1 MATDCIAQ
9 LTFRFQQ
16 NSKAVVAAFDM
27 AHASSDGG
35 AVLLKAIDSRLGLTE
50 RLAVCASEWRQP
62 GKVQHSILEL
72 LRQRVFGLALG
83 YADCNDA
90 AQLAHDPIHKL
101 LLDRDPLTGAAL
113 SSQPTLSRFE
123 NSLRRADLYDMAD
136 ALADTVIA
144 THQHRLKGQRVRRIT
159 LDLDTTEDPT
169 HGQQQFALFNGYYG
183 TWCYLPLLA
192 TLTFNDEAPQYLV
205 AALLRPGTA
214 AVTPSAIGL
223 LRRLLAKL
231 RAAFPT
237 AGLRVRLDGGF
248 TGEPLFAFLEA
259 AGVEYVVG
267 MAGNTRLA
275 KRVRR
280 LQGRA
285 RMQAK
290 ATGESVQLFGDTRYQ
305 TRKWSRKRRIVM
317 KAEVLRYPGRAAK
330 SNPRFV
336 VTNLPARS
344 PGGGLR
350 GLRRPRRHGEPRQGA
365 EARAGTGPD
374 QLLALPGQPV
384 PGPADGGHLRPV
396 SGAAAVRALH
406 PRRRRAS
413 EHAAGAAAQGRRLG
427 RALRPPHRAA
437 SADGVPL
444 AAAVAPTGAG
454 PRRHPL
460 TSPPPRCGWDARG
473 SGVALAPPSA
483 RPREATTL
491 PHSSRLSGCGHHAHV
506 QTPRRAA
513 TRQSGRFD
521 AQWLHS

>member
-16 NSKAVVAAFDM
+16 NSKPVVAAFDL

-35 AVLLKAIDSRLGLTE
+35 AVLLKAIDRRLGLTE

-90 AQLAHDPIHKL
+90 ARLAHDPIHKL

-113 SSQPTLSRFE
+113 GSQPTLSRFE
-123 NSLRRADLYDMAD
+123 NSVRRGDLYAMAD
-136 ALADTVIA
+136 TLADVVIA
-144 THQHRLKGQRVRRIT
+144 THQHRLKRQRVRRIT

-192 TLTFNDEAPQYLV
+192 TLTFNNETPQYLV

-214 AVTPSAIGL
+214 AVTRSAIGL
-223 LRRLLAKL
+223 LRRLFAKL
-231 RAAFPT
+231 RAAFPK
-237 AGLRVRLDGGF
+237 ARLRVRLDGGF

-259 AGVEYVVG
+259 EGVEYIVG

-305 TRKWSRKRRIVM
+305 ARKWSRKRRIIM
-317 KAEVLRYPGRAAK
+317 KAEVLRYPGRAPK
-330 SNPRFV
+330 NNPRFV
-336 VTNLPARS
+336 VTNLPA
-344 PGGGLR
+344 PPAAVYACYAAR
-350 GLRRPRRHGEPRQGA
+350 GDMENRVKELKLG
-365 EARAGTGPD
+365 
-374 QLLALPGQPV
+374 LALDRTSCAHFRANQFRVLLTAAAYVLFQELQRHAPRTAGAVAQVSTLRERLLKVAVWVERSVRRIVLHLPTAF
-384 PGPADGGHLRPV
+384 PWLRPWRQLAQAL
-396 SGAAAVRALH
+396 GA
-406 PRRRRAS
+406 
-413 EHAAGAAAQGRRLG
+413 
-427 RALRPPHRAA
+427 
-437 SADGVPL
+437 
-444 AAAVAPTGAG
+444 
-454 PRRHPL
+454 
-460 TSPPPRCGWDARG
+460 
-473 SGVALAPPSA
+473 
-483 RPREATTL
+483 
-491 PHSSRLSGCGHHAHV
+491 
-506 QTPRRAA
+506 TP
-513 TRQSGRFD
+513 
-521 AQWLHS
+521 